1 MPTERADR
9 LVVNKE
15 FVAKT
20 VEDIFL
26 KYRADLIQD
35 LRESL
40 INANRD
46 QPGNLLQ
53 SIDGFVKVESN
64 DISFELVMNDY
75 WKFVIQHLMAFTM
88 TE

>member
-1 MPTERADR
+1 MAIERADR
-9 LVVNKE
+9 IVVDRA

-40 INANRD
+40 I
-46 QPGNLLQ
+46 
-53 SIDGFVKVESN
+53 
-64 DISFELVMNDY
+64 
-75 WKFVIQHLMAFTM
+75 
-88 TE
+88 